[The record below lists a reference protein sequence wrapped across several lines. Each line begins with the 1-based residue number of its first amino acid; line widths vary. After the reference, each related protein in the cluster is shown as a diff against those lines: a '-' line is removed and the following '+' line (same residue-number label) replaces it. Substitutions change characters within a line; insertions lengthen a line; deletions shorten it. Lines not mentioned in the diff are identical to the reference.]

1 MIVYIPLRTNYTATT
16 ITKRQFKA
24 IIFPEKHH
32 EGSHLIAFVT
42 AIQTARYTRRSS
54 RLITRIKFSHVSVDL
69 SVYLHTRIIII
80 IIITLLTIISIY
92 YKLTKVTSCPLD
104 AQSIPSSWCFDN
116 TFTCSNKFAILLLPL
131 SSPNWTWNFSPL
143 PIPGELKWGLG
154 LRLTPVYAA
163 RLGL

>member
-80 IIITLLTIISIY
+80 TLLTIISIY
-92 YKLTKVTSCPLD
+92 YKLIKVTSCPLD

>member
-69 SVYLHTRIIII
+69 SVYLHTRI

>member
-80 IIITLLTIISIY
+80 TLLTIISIY
-92 YKLTKVTSCPLD
+92 YKLIKVTSCPLD

-116 TFTCSNKFAILLLPL
+116 TFTSSNKFAILLLPL